1 VSRARG
7 ARRTSAVVSLGLG
20 LGLALAWT
28 GSARAQSDI
37 LEREPTEELPGQRFR
52 SPQRFA
58 VEVKFGPYRPDVDSE
73 FPQSGPNMRTPYKDY
88 YGNGRHLFSA
98 LELDYQILHLFG
110 SLGIGAGVGYFSVT
124 GTAPVGNGSG
134 LPSGDTSGFT
144 VVPVSLSAVYRFD
157 HFLETRNVP
166 LVPFGKLGLD
176 WAYWQI
182 TDGNGE
188 IAHDAMGNTGRG
200 GTLGWHASAGLAL
213 VLDWLDP
220 EAARDF
226 DADIG
231 VNHTALAFEYTHAD
245 ISGLGRSGRLHVGDT
260 TWTLGLLLEF

>member
-1 VSRARG
+1 VSRKRG
-7 ARRTSAVVSLGLG
+7 ARRMSGAIPLAVALGLT
-20 LGLALAWT
+20 LAGA
-28 GSARAQSDI
+28 GAARAQSDI
-37 LEREPTEELPGQRFR
+37 LEREPTEELPGHRFR
-52 SPQRFA
+52 SVQRFA
-58 VEVKFGPYRPDVDSE
+58 FEVKFGPYRPDVDSE

-88 YGNGRHLFSA
+88 FGNGRHLYSA
-98 LELDYQILHLFG
+98 LELDWQLFHKFG
-110 SLGIGAGVGYFSVT
+110 SIGVGAGVGYFSVT
-124 GTAPVGNGSG
+124 GTAPAGNGTG

-144 VVPVSLSAVYRFD
+144 VVPVSFSAIYRFD
-157 HFLETRNVP
+157 HFLETRNIP
-166 LVPFGKLGLD
+166 LVPFGKIGLD

-188 IAHDAMGNTGRG
+188 IAHDNMGDTGRG

-226 DADIG
+226 DSDIG
-231 VNHTALAFEYTHAD
+231 VNHTALTFEYTHAD
-245 ISGLGRSGRLHVGDT
+245 ISGLGRSGRLHVGDS